1 MYHGTSSFISSIVL
15 SIRETPSIV
24 PLLIGIFFPVEKL
37 FTHVLII
44 YKHLLYNTVSI
55 LDSSDPEFATVNDF
69 VRVPAGEGDNIPAT
83 MTEPHWVLLR
93 KGG

>member
-1 MYHGTSSFISSIVL
+1 MYHGTTSLISSIVV

-24 PLLIGIFFPVEKL
+24 PSLIGIFFPVEKL

-83 MTEPHWVLLR
+83 MTDR
-93 KGG
+93 Y